1 MNDQS
6 DGKTG
11 PLTDPDDLFL
21 SLSETAV
28 VPASQLRRLVQ
39 SAEEQ
44 DEKAIVRDP
53 ESVRL
58 VVRGMSEPIKFKDG
72 AAILGRSDHKRAMRP
87 DVDLTHYGA
96 VERGVSRQ
104 HARLEIKEQ
113 RLLLTDLDSVN
124 GTQLRG
130 TTLRAFNPVRVR
142 RGDDVVLGRLAF
154 KILFD

>member
-39 SAEEQ
+39 KAEEQ
-44 DEKAIVRDP
+44 DEKAIVRNPD
-53 ESVRL
+53 SVRL

-72 AAILGRSDHKRAMRP
+72 TAILGRSDHKRAMRP

-130 TTLRAFNPVRVR
+130 TTLHAFAPVRVR